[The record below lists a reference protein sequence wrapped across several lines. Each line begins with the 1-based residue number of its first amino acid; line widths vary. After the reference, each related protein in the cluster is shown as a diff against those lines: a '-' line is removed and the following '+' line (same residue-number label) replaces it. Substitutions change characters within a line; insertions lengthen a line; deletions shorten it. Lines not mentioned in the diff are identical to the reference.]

1 MSVFEVTLNGTSA
14 AHDSKALTEEQQ
26 LPFSPV
32 EHARVVRLP
41 LHQIAADVLT
51 QARPAQRRDAD
62 QGRQMELEHIA
73 QHVVI
78 ERQEVLQLALAE
90 AAARGCDVTERVGG
104 LRERC
109 SVLMLNRL
117 PYPVSGLLSDKG
129 NRA

>member
-1 MSVFEVTLNGTSA
+1 
-14 AHDSKALTEEQQ
+14 
-26 LPFSPV
+26 
-32 EHARVVRLP
+32 
-41 LHQIAADVLT
+41 
-51 QARPAQRRDAD
+51 
-62 QGRQMELEHIA
+62 MELEHIA

-109 SVLMLNRL
+109 SVLMINRL